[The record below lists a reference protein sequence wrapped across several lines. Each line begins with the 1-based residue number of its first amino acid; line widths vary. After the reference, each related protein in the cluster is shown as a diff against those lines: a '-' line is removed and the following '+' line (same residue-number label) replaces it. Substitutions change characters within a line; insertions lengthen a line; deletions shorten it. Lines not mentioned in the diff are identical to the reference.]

1 MKKSYKP
8 SSKLLNV
15 DILMQTFALNMITLK
30 KTVTNFGINPEFM
43 TVFFLIQRERGI
55 PFNRLLIQRE
65 SGNTAHPL
73 VERLLYS
80 ITYK

>member
-30 KTVTNFGINPEFM
+30 KTITNFGINPEFM
-43 TVFFLIQRERGI
+43 TVF
-55 PFNRLLIQRE
+55 LIQRE

-73 VERLLYS
+73 EERLLYS

>member
-30 KTVTNFGINPEFM
+30 KTITNFGINPEFM
-43 TVFFLIQRERGI
+43 TVF
-55 PFNRLLIQRE
+55 LIQRE

-73 VERLLYS
+73 AERLLYS

>member
-30 KTVTNFGINPEFM
+30 KNVTNFGINPEFM
-43 TVFFLIQRERGI
+43 TFFLIQRE
-55 PFNRLLIQRE
+55 
-65 SGNTAHPL
+65 SGDTFQPL
-73 VERLLYS
+73 TNS
-80 ITYK
+80 A